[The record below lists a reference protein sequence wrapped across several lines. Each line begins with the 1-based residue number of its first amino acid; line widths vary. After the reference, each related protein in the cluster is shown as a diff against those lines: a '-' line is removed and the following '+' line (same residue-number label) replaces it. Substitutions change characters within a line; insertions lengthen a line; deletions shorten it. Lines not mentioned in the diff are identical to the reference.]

1 MSAQTWDLHAELDE
15 LEPEWARSIVGKRRL
30 YLDTNYWIK
39 LRDAQLG
46 RPKYAHDIELL
57 AALRAAVQQG
67 IAVAPTS
74 DASFLELMKQTDDN
88 TRQATAQLMDELSGG
103 MTLCGHQERVS
114 LELQVWLRK
123 ASGHQV
129 SLHDLVWTRP
139 IFILGRFDPREHIR
153 PGTSFRNAM
162 SREQFQQMWLSP
174 LTEFTAWAKP
184 DSLKEFDDTA
194 AKLNTEMQLHAAAA
208 TSFKK
213 LVMDEMAGAFDL
225 ATPMLAGLLADLFGR
240 GKNPQVNK
248 EIQDPAFLK
257 SLFNMLMSAFDQKPE
272 EVGRTLPSLYIHAK
286 CHAALRWD
294 KNSKLKGNDL
304 LDYQH
309 AAAGVGYCDA
319 FFTEAHLANM
329 LRTKHVKLAEEF
341 SRFVTPD
348 TAEALDYVRGLLPSR

>member
-1 MSAQTWDLHAELDE
+1 
-15 LEPEWARSIVGKRRL
+15 
-30 YLDTNYWIK
+30 
-39 LRDAQLG
+39 
-46 RPKYAHDIELL
+46 
-57 AALRAAVQQG
+57 
-67 IAVAPTS
+67 
-74 DASFLELMKQTDDN
+74 
-88 TRQATAQLMDELSGG
+88 
-103 MTLCGHQERVS
+103 
-114 LELQVWLRK
+114 
-123 ASGHQV
+123 
-129 SLHDLVWTRP
+129 
-139 IFILGRFDPREHIR
+139 
-153 PGTSFRNAM
+153 M